1 MKRRELTSTLYG
13 SFTFA
18 MLLSVAEHWQPVNM
32 QYVKVEEHQMFISQ
46 KKTTQLQILK
56 MLLCLRVH
64 DAVPFLTLV
73 CVSTTHVK
81 KTPCRP
87 THEQVLDQALQ
98 FISCALLNTLKAVRP
113 IRHICYFPSLGAGS
127 LESFFYAYANKKDH
141 VHS

>member
-1 MKRRELTSTLYG
+1 
-13 SFTFA
+13 
-18 MLLSVAEHWQPVNM
+18 
-32 QYVKVEEHQMFISQ
+32 
-46 KKTTQLQILK
+46 
-56 MLLCLRVH
+56 MLLCLRGH
-64 DAVPFLTLV
+64 DAVPFLTLS
-73 CVSTTHVK
+73 VSTTHD

-113 IRHICYFPSLGAGS
+113 IKHICYFPSLGAGS